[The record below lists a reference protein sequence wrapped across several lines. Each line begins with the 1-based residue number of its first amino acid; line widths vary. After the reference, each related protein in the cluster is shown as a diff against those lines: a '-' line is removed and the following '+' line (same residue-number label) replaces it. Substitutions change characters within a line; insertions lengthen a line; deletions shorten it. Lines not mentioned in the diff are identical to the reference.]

1 MYRERERNEEWEKKG
16 GYTRERYRN
25 RRICSEKLGDSKAS
39 CASSRGILMADWPAV
54 EVSIGEL
61 IANACT
67 DACQESLRRLFH
79 RYTHDRGVC
88 VCVCVYT
95 SRCVVIVG
103 GLIKACYAA
112 SRPSNQTRR
121 RFNIYENYPI
131 VSNIVRDRWIDAT
144 RWVLKIVVRLF
155 YAGFRRRFMRLA
167 HACTP
172 CYGLL
177 RDEE

>member
-1 MYRERERNEEWEKKG
+1 MGKKRWIHTRTLSKSADMLWKAWRFESKLRKLAGNFNG
-16 GYTRERYRN
+16 GLAGCRGEH
-25 RRICSEKLGDSKAS
+25 RRINCKRLY
-39 CASSRGILMADWPAV
+39 
-54 EVSIGEL
+54 
-61 IANACT
+61 
-67 DACQESLRRLFH
+67 RRLSRIFKAPLSPIH
-79 RYTHDRGVC
+79 TRSRC
-88 VCVCVYT
+88 VCMCVRVYT